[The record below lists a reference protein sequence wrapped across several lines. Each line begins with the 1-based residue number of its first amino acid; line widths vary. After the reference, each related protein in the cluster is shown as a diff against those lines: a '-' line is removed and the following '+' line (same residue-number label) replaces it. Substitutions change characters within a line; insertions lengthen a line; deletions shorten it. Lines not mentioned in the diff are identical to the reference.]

1 MNNPI
6 IVTDR
11 ALSYYDAKLK
21 EFIGANYGD
30 GMLID
35 WEPMENGKN
44 PFKLKIALK
53 NRYGAELF
61 SKIVDFPLEQT
72 IVSGEYNNEDKSL
85 VLYFQ
90 DGSYTS
96 IPIEDL
102 IEGLASKLDLE
113 KKADLGEGSIISGE
127 GYRIEVPMGATPF
140 ARINKIG
147 GATYDKDGVLLD
159 TRVARIKSI
168 GANLVPTPYS
178 YKSGVYNGVSISF
191 KGDGSFKLEGTASS
205 AIYLLLNVAVLP
217 AGTYYVS
224 DTGENDWT
232 ARFYVSLPTANYFKN
247 SSFVLTEDTE
257 VEFRLAVY
265 EQFNGVATFYPMV
278 NKGAA
283 ALPFSEYRENI
294 LEIPTEIQNLTG
306 YGQSNPR
313 DPGEY
318 NYIDFTG
325 DKFVSKGYIF
335 EGAWVREKNYTDI
348 KLPSIVGVEEGGT
361 LILENEYGCNVPY
374 EIEYTLNS
382 NDVIGAKEFVGNL
395 TGTAEVA
402 KYYDDNGNPSRQTIG
417 EALNKLL
424 GAGNPIKI
432 TTESIGQLSTTQLL
446 TGISDNIVANPP
458 VAVNDII
465 LDKYLDGDAAYLC
478 FWLVTAIEPT
488 GAYASNMTLQGAGN
502 LYVGGGSASVADKA
516 IADSNGRN
524 IVDTYETKT
533 DATST
538 KNELQTNIDTVDA
551 ARQLNTTDIAN
562 IKSGETVVK
571 KAEADSEG
579 NNIRQTYA
587 TKSALTGMQNTLQ
600 SNIDGVA
607 DIANDAKETAN
618 GIELIAQGAK
628 ELAQTA
634 NNNADSAR
642 ARADRGVKSISATHT
657 SSYYGQGTFKLNVT
671 FVGGTTESFDITDE
685 LSGFI
690 MDVFS
695 NNQ

>member
-127 GYRIEVPMGATPF
+127 GYRIEVPMGAAPY

-205 AIYLLLNVAVLP
+205 ANYLLLNAAVLP

-232 ARFYVSLPTANYFKN
+232 ARFYVSLPTANYFKG

-306 YGQSNPR
+306 YGQGNPR
-313 DPGEY
+313 DPSEY

-325 DKFVSKGYIF
+325 DKFVSKGYISDS
-335 EGAWVREKNYTDI
+335 AWVREKKYTDI
-348 KLPSIVGVEEGGT
+348 KLPCIIGVEEGGT

-374 EIEYTLNS
+374 EIEFYLN
-382 NDVIGAKEFVGNL
+382 NNHIIGATTLVGNL
-395 TGTAEVA
+395 KGMAEIA
-402 KYYDDNGNPSRQTIG
+402 KYYDDNGKISNRTIG
-417 EALNKLL
+417 EILTQLLNS
-424 GAGNPIKI
+424 GNPIKV
-432 TTESIGQLSTTQLL
+432 TVESISTLATADGQSEIRGV
-446 TGISDNIVANPP
+446 GIIANPP
-458 VAVNDII
+458 ISVEDIVI
-465 LDKYLDGDAAYLC
+465 DTYLDSSNSNAAYLC
-478 FWLVTAIEPT
+478 FWKVESVDTANVTLAPLSSI
-488 GAYASNMTLQGAGN
+488 
-502 LYVGGGSASVADKA
+502 YVGGGSASVANQA
-516 IADSNGRN
+516 IADGEGRN
-524 IVDTYETKT
+524 IANTYETKSNALYT
-533 DATST
+533 NSILRSDIDSASAMANNALNMAANTEAAA
-538 KNELQTNIDTVDA
+538 NE
-551 ARQLNTTDIAN
+551 AR
-562 IKSGETVVK
+562 
-571 KAEADSEG
+571 
-579 NNIRQTYA
+579 
-587 TKSALTGMQNTLQ
+587 
-600 SNIDGVA
+600 
-607 DIANDAKETAN
+607 
-618 GIELIAQGAK
+618 
-628 ELAQTA
+628 ELAETA

-642 ARADRGVKSISATHT
+642 ERADRGVKSISATYN
-657 SSYYGQGTFKLNVT
+657 SSYSGQGTFKLNVT

-695 NNQ
+695 HNQ